1 MNVAYGSK
9 LLAENYHYVH
19 PFLYLSWSQ
28 KVQNSLNPEHKLTLD
43 TILKKSTDL
52 CKPVRW
58 KLFDILVVT
67 IFWIV
72 SADSYDFIIFLSLP
86 FRLKQSASARSKDLG
101 SGQQKKFLSMLWTHC
116 MLWKIIRHP
125 FMSKKEPPLQC
136 VVS

>member
-72 SADSYDFIIFLSLP
+72 SADSYDFIIFLSLINH
-86 FRLKQSASARSKDLG
+86 RHEANCSCSKEAPW
-101 SGQQKKFLSMLWTHC
+101 KNRFLHDDEDINGVIVFTEGTWNEA
-116 MLWKIIRHP
+116 IIVR
-125 FMSKKEPPLQC
+125 
-136 VVS
+136 VDN